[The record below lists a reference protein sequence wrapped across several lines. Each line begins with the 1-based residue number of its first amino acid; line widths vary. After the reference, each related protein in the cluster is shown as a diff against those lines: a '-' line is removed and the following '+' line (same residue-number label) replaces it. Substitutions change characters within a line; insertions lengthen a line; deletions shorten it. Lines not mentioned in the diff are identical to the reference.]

1 MLEFNMPH
9 QCVRCGVFYTDGAEE
24 ILKGCTCGGKLFFFV
39 KKSKVKKAKKLAEE
53 LTDEQKKEMEV
64 NIEEIT
70 GVHIRDEP
78 VVLDFEA
85 MKMIEPGKF
94 EIDLVNLMNK
104 EKPLVY
110 NLEEGKYVID
120 VAESF
125 RRTKE
130 AKEEKG

>member
-1 MLEFNMPH
+1 MPH
-9 QCVRCGVFYTDGAEE
+9 QCIRCGIFYSEGAEE
-24 ILKGCTCGGKLFFFV
+24 ILKGCTCGSKLFFFV

-70 GVHIRDEP
+70 GVHVRDEP

-85 MKMIEPGKF
+85 MRMIEPGKF

-110 NLEEGKYVID
+110 SLEEGKYVID

-125 RRTKE
+125 RRNKE
-130 AKEEKG
+130 AKEEKKLEDS